1 MGANDVRKI
10 GSTTLAAV
18 LFAAAACSSGDG
30 QAAERDYSNPS
41 YTVET
46 GGPTVPL
53 DTALDA
59 IDTLR
64 RRPTATAQ
72 RTRAASGVVTAA
84 RAERTASVVPV
95 PSERG
100 TIVAAAAEAM
110 PDESVA
116 PAPAS
121 TPPLRRRTRMERTS
135 STSDGSVTNEV
146 GETVSAAPPAPVARR
161 APATR
166 TVKHTQRD
174 AAIGAAAGAIIGATT
189 SRDRVKGGIIGG
201 AAGAILGGVLGNNVD
216 KQTQRI
222 PDSLFLKP
230 GEKRQTA
237 APPLTP
243 NE

>member
-10 GSTTLAAV
+10 GSKTLAAV
-18 LFAAAACSSGDG
+18 LFAAAACGTDDR

-46 GGPTVPL
+46 GGPIVPL

-59 IDTLR
+59 VDTLR
-64 RRPTATAQ
+64 SRPSAVAQ
-72 RTRAASGVVTAA
+72 RTPS
-84 RAERTASVVPV
+84 RTASVAPV
-95 PSERG
+95 PAERG
-100 TIVAAAAEAM
+100 AVEPAATSTATSAAS
-110 PDESVA
+110 EST
-116 PAPAS
+116 
-121 TPPLRRRTRMERTS
+121 TPTPVRRRTRMERTS
-135 STSDGSVTNEV
+135 STSDGSVASDV
-146 GETVSAAPPAPVARR
+146 GETVNPTASAPAARR

-174 AAIGAAAGAIIGATT
+174 AAIGAAAGAILGAAT
-189 SRDRVKGGIIGG
+189 SRDRVKGGVIGG
-201 AAGAILGGVLGNNVD
+201 AAGASLGGVVGNNVD
-216 KQTQRI
+216 KQKQRI

-230 GEKRQTA
+230 GERRQIA